1 MDRATFSGTS
11 DRIVFACI
19 FLTMR
24 RQFLIIVRRLWAPAS
39 GIFTGVIPLDSRGVL
54 DHNGEQDTSNCMFR
68 LDAVKA
74 VRKLL
79 ELQIEVAK
87 VWLLNLHV
95 CENMAFFRRILDA
108 MSSYSST

>member
-1 MDRATFSGTS
+1 M
-11 DRIVFACI
+11 
-19 FLTMR
+19 
-24 RQFLIIVRRLWAPAS
+24 
-39 GIFTGVIPLDSRGVL
+39 DSRGVL
-54 DHNGEQDTSNCMFR
+54 DHNGKLDTSNCMFC
-68 LDAVKA
+68 LDDVKA

-87 VWLLNLHV
+87 VWLLNVYV